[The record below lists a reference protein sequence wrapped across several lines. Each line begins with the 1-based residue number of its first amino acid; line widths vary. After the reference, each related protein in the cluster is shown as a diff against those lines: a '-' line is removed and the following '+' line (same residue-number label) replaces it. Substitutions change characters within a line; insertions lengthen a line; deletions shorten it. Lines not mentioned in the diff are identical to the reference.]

1 MLKQLAIKELRESL
15 GLAALAVLGM
25 TWAVSRL
32 MGFSILSS
40 WTGSMPSQDALA
52 FINDGFT
59 SFAAMFVGGVAIAL
73 GLKQSAWEHG
83 RGTYHF
89 LLHRPISRRSIIGT
103 KLVVGTLLII
113 SILAGSILLYGRWVS
128 IPGNRA
134 APFEWSMSMQA
145 WKQAVVLPIV
155 YLGAFLSGMRPGLW
169 FGTRLVPL
177 AGAILWAMFA
187 NLMPAWWLFLPIV
200 LLGYVCLLAAI
211 AYYTETRDF

>member
-25 TWAVSRL
+25 TWAVSQL

-40 WTGSMPSQDALA
+40 LTGQMQSQNVLA

-59 SFAAMFVGGVAIAL
+59 SYAAIFVGGMTIAL

-103 KLVVGTLLII
+103 KLAVGLLLTLLI
-113 SILAGSILLYGRWVS
+113 LAGAILTYGRWVS

-134 APFEWSMSMQA
+134 APFEWSMSVQA
-145 WKQAVVLPIV
+145 WKLAMVLPIV
-155 YLGAFLSGMRPGLW
+155 YLGAFLSGMRPGRW
-169 FGTRLVPL
+169 FGTRLMPL
-177 AGAILWAMFA
+177 AGAILWASFA
-187 NLMPAWWLFLPIV
+187 SQMPMWWLFVPLALV
-200 LLGYVCLLAAI
+200 GYGCGLAGI